1 MVPMSP
7 TDPRRRLDLSLTQV
21 IAGALAA
28 VSAAWAAS
36 TLGVAGTVIGAAV
49 VSVTITVLS
58 AVYQHGARRTAERL
72 RALRRAE
79 LAGDPAAAS
88 LAADDEEFD
97 LERTLVLPA
106 LDLEDERGYRW
117 GRIALL
123 SLGVFLLA
131 MAAVTVFELS
141 TGRTLACSAFGRDCE
156 QRTTVTPGLPARTP
170 PRPTPSAT
178 GQPSPSASATASA
191 SASSTASPS
200 ASASPTDSGFAS
212 PLASAS
218 PTGPLAVPSSTSS
231 PTPATTVGPSASPS
245 TG

>member
-7 TDPRRRLDLSLTQV
+7 SDPRRRLELSLTQV
-21 IAGALAA
+21 VAGALAA

-79 LAGDPAAAS
+79 LAGDPAAGAS
-88 LAADDEEFD
+88 LAADDDEELD
-97 LERTLVLPA
+97 LERTMVLPA

-131 MAAVTVFELS
+131 MAAVTVLELS
-141 TGRTLACSAFGRDCE
+141 TGRTLACSAFGHDCE
-156 QRTTVTPGLPARTP
+156 QRTTVTPGLPARTL
-170 PRPTPSAT
+170 PRPTPSVT
-178 GQPSPSASATASA
+178 VQPSPTASATTSP
-191 SASSTASPS
+191 SASSTASPSVSATPTDSGAPS
-200 ASASPTDSGFAS
+200 ASASPTDS
-212 PLASAS
+212 
-218 PTGPLAVPSSTSS
+218 LAVPSGTTS
-231 PTPATTVGPSASPS
+231 PTPATTASPSASTS

>member
-7 TDPRRRLDLSLTQV
+7 SDPRRRLDLSLTQV
-21 IAGALAA
+21 VAGALAA

-88 LAADDEEFD
+88 LAGDDDEELD
-97 LERTLVLPA
+97 LERTMVLPA

-131 MAAVTVFELS
+131 MAAVTVLELS
-141 TGRTLACSAFGRDCE
+141 TGRTLACSAFGHDCE

-170 PRPTPSAT
+170 PRPTPSDT
-178 GQPSPSASATASA
+178 VQPSPTASATTSPSA
-191 SASSTASPS
+191 ASTASPS
-200 ASASPTDSGFAS
+200 ASASPTDSGS
-212 PLASAS
+212 PAASAS
-218 PTGPLAVPSSTSS
+218 PTDSLPMPSGTTS
-231 PTPATTVGPSASPS
+231 PTPATTASPSASTS

>member
-1 MVPMSP
+1 MSP
-7 TDPRRRLDLSLTQV
+7 SDQRRRLDLSLTQV
-21 IAGALAA
+21 VAGALAA

-79 LAGDPAAAS
+79 LAGQPAAAP
-88 LAADDEEFD
+88 LAVDGDEEDFD
-97 LERTLVLPA
+97 LQRTMVLPA

-131 MAAVTVFELS
+131 MAAVTVLELS
-141 TGRTLACSAFGRDCE
+141 TGRTLACSAFGHDCE
-156 QRTTVTPGLPARTP
+156 QRTTVTPGLPARVRP
-170 PRPTPSAT
+170 SPTPSAT
-178 GQPSPSASATASA
+178 VSPSPTASATASP

-200 ASASPTDSGFAS
+200 ASASPTVSG
-212 PLASAS
+212 SAS
-218 PTGPLAVPSSTSS
+218 PSPTDSLAAPSATTS
-231 PTPATTVGPSASPS
+231 PTPATTLNPSPTAS

>member
-1 MVPMSP
+1 MSP
-7 TDPRRRLDLSLTQV
+7 SDPRRRLDLSLTQV
-21 IAGALAA
+21 VAGALAA

-79 LAGDPAAAS
+79 LAGQPAAAP
-88 LAADDEEFD
+88 LAVDDDEEDFD
-97 LERTLVLPA
+97 LQRTMVLPA

-131 MAAVTVFELS
+131 MAAVTVLELS
-141 TGRTLACSAFGRDCE
+141 TGRTLACSAFGHDCE
-156 QRTTVTPGLPARTP
+156 QRTTVTPGLPARIP
-170 PRPTPSAT
+170 PSPTPSAT
-178 GQPSPSASATASA
+178 VSPSPTASATASPSASSTPSPSASASATASG
-191 SASSTASPS
+191 SAAP
-200 ASASPTDSGFAS
+200 SPTDS
-212 PLASAS
+212 LAA
-218 PTGPLAVPSSTSS
+218 PSTTTS
-231 PTPATTVGPSASPS
+231 PTPATTLNPSPTAS